1 MTSPYTL
8 CFFCV
13 TAFTLAF
20 AFNTHAQESFTP
32 PPPKV
37 STVEV
42 DIATTPIER
51 DYPARVLAT
60 QSVSLLAQV
69 SGVITERSFEEGAF
83 VEQDALLYVIDPE
96 SYQIALDQAE
106 AQVSSAR
113 ANLSFAQAEVD
124 RFTPLA
130 EENIASPQKLQQL
143 VEQRDSALA
152 LVEVAVAGRDAAA
165 LALRRT
171 RIKAPLSGRM
181 GLAEADVGDLI
192 TASQTPL
199 TTLVQW
205 DPIEVHFRP
214 PARDLFLIEEHH
226 ALSSLEVSVFLSKS
240 DDSGDS
246 DTDEMTGH
254 VFAGKGVLDFID
266 NEVST
271 STDTILMRA
280 SVDNPDTKL
289 RPGQFAR
296 ARVHISER
304 ESLLVPR
311 KAIRQQ
317 QDGYLLYVVDDN
329 DTIQVREVKLDEE
342 FGIQQIILEGVEQ
355 GERVVVSDATWLHE
369 GMKVVPHNENGED
382 APSQP

>member
-1 MTSPYTL
+1 MTSPYIL
-8 CFFCV
+8 HLFYA
-13 TAFTLAF
+13 TAFTLVF
-20 AFNTHAQESFTP
+20 AFDALAQEDAAP

-51 DYPARVLAT
+51 DYPARVVAT
-60 QSVSLLAQV
+60 QSVLLLAQV
-69 SGVITERSFEEGAF
+69 SGVITERIFEEGAF
-83 VEQDALLYVIDPE
+83 VKQDALLYVIDPE
-96 SYQIALDQAE
+96 FYQIALDQAE
-106 AQVSSAR
+106 AQVNSAR

-124 RFTPLA
+124 RFTPLT
-130 EENIASPQKLQQL
+130 EENITSRQKLQQL

-152 LVEVAVAGRDAAA
+152 FVEVFLAGRDAAA

-181 GLAEADVGDLI
+181 GLAVADVGDLV
-192 TASQTPL
+192 AADQTPL

-205 DPIEVHFRP
+205 NPIEVHFRP
-214 PARDLFLIEEHH
+214 PARDLFLIEKHH
-226 ALSSLEVSVFLSKS
+226 ALTPLEVSVFLSRSNDS
-240 DDSGDS
+240 DDNDI
-246 DTDEMTGH
+246 DEMPGH
-254 VFAGKGVLDFID
+254 VFTGKGVLDFID
-266 NEVST
+266 NGVST

-280 SVDNPDTKL
+280 NVDNPDAKL

-296 ARVHISER
+296 VRVHISER

-329 DTIQVREVKLDEE
+329 DTIQMREVKLGEE
-342 FGIQQIILEGVEQ
+342 FGMQQIILEGVQQ
-355 GERVVVSDATWLHE
+355 GERVVVSDATWLRE
-369 GMKVVPHNENGED
+369 GMKVAPHDED
-382 APSQP
+382 VPSQP

>member
-1 MTSPYTL
+1 MTSPYIL
-8 CFFCV
+8 RLVCV
-13 TAFTLAF
+13 TAFTLVF
-20 AFNTHAQESFTP
+20 ALNAHAQEGTAP
-32 PPPKV
+32 PLPKV

-42 DIATTPIER
+42 DMATTPIER
-51 DYPARVLAT
+51 DYPARVVAT
-60 QSVSLLAQV
+60 QSVSLLAQIG
-69 SGVITERSFEEGAF
+69 GVITERIFEEGSF
-83 VEQDALLYVIDPE
+83 VKQDALLYIIDPE

-113 ANLSFAQAEVD
+113 ASLSFAQAEVD

-130 EENIASPQKLQQL
+130 EENIASSQKLQQL

-152 LVEVAVAGRDAAA
+152 LVEVALAGRDAAA

-171 RIKAPLSGRM
+171 RIKAPLSGRV
-181 GLAEADVGDLI
+181 GLAEADVGDLV
-192 TASQTPL
+192 AAGQTPL

-205 DPIEVHFRP
+205 SPIEVHFRP

-226 ALSSLEVSVFLSKS
+226 AFAPLEVSVFLSKS
-240 DDSGDS
+240 DDSDDN
-246 DTDEMTGH
+246 DTNEITGH
-254 VFAGKGVLDFID
+254 VFTGKGILDFID

-280 SVDNPDTKL
+280 SVDDPDTKL

-296 ARVHISER
+296 VRVHISER

-317 QDGYLLYVVDDN
+317 QNGYLLYVVDNN
-329 DTIQVREVKLDEE
+329 DTIQMREVKLGEE
-342 FGIQQIILEGVEQ
+342 FDMQQIILEGVKQ

-369 GMKVVPHNENGED
+369 GMKV
-382 APSQP
+382 APNDKNAPPQP